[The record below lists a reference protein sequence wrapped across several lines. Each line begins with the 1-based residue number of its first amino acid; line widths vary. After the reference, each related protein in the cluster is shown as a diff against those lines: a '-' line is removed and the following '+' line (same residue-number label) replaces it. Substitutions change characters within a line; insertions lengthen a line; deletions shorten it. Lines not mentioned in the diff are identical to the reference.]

1 MQNIRLNTG
10 LLLCAEI
17 FLTFLLYR
25 YLPVSAD
32 YAIFAEMNNK
42 QILLNSLHMK
52 THRVVKAALWVL
64 VFITAIL
71 NQACGSDTEFRIN
84 GIIDNFGTGNLRLV
98 YYSRDAVQSVTATA
112 IDGKFMALAR
122 TGKPTVIRVYTSAGK
137 LLGRIIIDNGQT
149 VDIRLNATD
158 PTDMT
163 AEGNNDSKRLAEFL
177 KNNAVAIKN
186 HDTKT
191 LNLAIGQIVQKN
203 PKWVLSSL
211 LMSDFYQYA
220 DNPHEALKLIAS
232 LDPDIARNTGV
243 MPVRDMLLPMSH
255 PMDSLHIDT
264 LRIFTSDNKLSTI
277 RTNRYG
283 NTLLMFTDK
292 DIRKSDSIKSALS
305 ILYRKNKLGIVD
317 ISADM
322 DTAVWHNS
330 IRELPEKDPENLTRA
345 WSISPYTLP
354 ELTDIPV
361 PSLPWFILTDSTG
374 TLIYRGKSI
383 SRVRSILM
391 D

>member
-1 MQNIRLNTG
+1 M
-10 LLLCAEI
+10 
-17 FLTFLLYR
+17 
-25 YLPVSAD
+25 PVSAD

-330 IRELPEKDPENLTRA
+330 IRELPEKVPENLTRA

>member
-1 MQNIRLNTG
+1 MYTG
-10 LLLCAEI
+10 KGGREI

>member
-1 MQNIRLNTG
+1 MYPGKGGR
-10 LLLCAEI
+10 EI